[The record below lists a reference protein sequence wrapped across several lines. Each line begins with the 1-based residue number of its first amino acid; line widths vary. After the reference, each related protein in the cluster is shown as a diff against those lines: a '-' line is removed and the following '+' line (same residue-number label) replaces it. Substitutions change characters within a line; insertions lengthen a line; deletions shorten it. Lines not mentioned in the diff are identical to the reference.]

1 MTHPRSETLSTRTTT
16 TPDSRSKSP
25 ALDVTKPK
33 TKGPFKGPK
42 PAPPQFAQ
50 DRAAGAATPTTQDP
64 PTPGKGSDH
73 LEAIWKRAYDAR
85 TRDELRALYRD
96 WAATYDADHEK
107 VGFFGHELTAQTL
120 AKHMTRR
127 DASRILDAGA
137 GTGAAGQALSKLGYT
152 DIVGVDLSQDMLE
165 VANAKGVYTQVLT
178 ADLSLPVDAFGV
190 DSFDAAILVGVFSY
204 GQAPAETLDEIV
216 RLVRPGG
223 VVAFTMRTD
232 FFEQDAMGI
241 RSKVESLERR
251 GIWRALEVTEP
262 APYLPHKD
270 PNAEFRVWCYRI
282 TGHKDAEVESGF
294 EDAVREALEGDDW
307 VKKIDHAWIWD
318 STASRLY
325 NRYTQTS
332 GYYLTDCEE
341 EIVRD
346 HADEIL
352 GDAPMIVELG
362 CGSARKVSHI
372 LKAAVDKGQRVKYMP
387 VDVSEGALR
396 ATAADVRQK
405 FGDRVEVEPRQGLF
419 EAVLPTLPVGVPKV
433 VLFFG
438 SSIGN
443 LDTVKDT
450 VAFLDGLRT
459 RLHPGDRFVVGVDL
473 HKDES
478 VLEEAYNEEE
488 ACRAFFVHMV
498 RRINEHLGADF
509 DPRVFELSS
518 VYEEEPPVGQL
529 RTRRMSLR
537 IAPTES
543 QRTWVHKLNMEVHL
557 EPGQPV
563 QVGISRKY
571 DPEGIR
577 TLAGMANFDL
587 KRQWLD
593 KRGWFSMNELV
604 PVAEPPQAEPK
615 A

>member
-1 MTHPRSETLSTRTTT
+1 MTQYTSGQLP
-16 TPDSRSKSP
+16 SRSSTATSP
-25 ALDVTKPK
+25 SAATPAAKL
-33 TKGPFKGPK
+33 KGPF
-42 PAPPQFAQ
+42 AP
-50 DRAAGAATPTTQDP
+50 
-64 PTPGKGSDH
+64 H
-73 LEAIWKRAYDAR
+73 LDAIWKRAYGAR
-85 TRDELRALYRD
+85 TRDDLRQLYRD
-96 WAATYDADHEK
+96 WAATYDADHAR
-107 VGFFGHELTAQTL
+107 VGFFGHRLTAEVL
-120 AKHMTRR
+120 AKHLTRR
-127 DASRILDAGA
+127 DAARILDAGA
-137 GTGAAGQALSKLGYT
+137 GTGAAGEALATLGFA
-152 DIVGVDLSQDMLE
+152 DIVGLDLSEEMLS
-165 VANAKGVYTQVLT
+165 VARNKGVYSQVMT

-190 DSFDAAILVGVFSY
+190 DSFDAAVLVGVFSY

-232 FFEQDAMGI
+232 FHEKDAMGV

-251 GIWRALEVTEP
+251 GIWRLLEVTEP
-262 APYLPHKD
+262 APYLPKKD
-270 PNAEFRVWCYRI
+270 PDAQFQVWCYRI
-282 TGHKDAEVESGF
+282 TGHKDAEVETGF
-294 EDAVREALEGDDW
+294 EDAVREALDGDDW

-325 NRYTQTS
+325 NRYTQTA

-341 EIVRD
+341 EIVRG
-346 HADEIL
+346 HASDIL
-352 GDAPMIVELG
+352 GEARLIVELG

-372 LKAAVDKGQRVKYMP
+372 LRAAVDRGERVRYMP
-387 VDVSEGALR
+387 IDVSDGALR

-419 EAVLPTLPVGVPKV
+419 EAVLPTLPVDVPKV

-443 LDTVKDT
+443 LDTVAET
-450 VAFLDGLRT
+450 VTFLEGLRR
-459 RLHPGDRFVVGVDL
+459 RLNAADRFVVGIDL
-473 HKDES
+473 HKDEK

-518 VYEEEPPVGQL
+518 VYEEEAPVGNL

-537 IAPTES
+537 IAPVEP
-543 QRTWVHKLNMEVHL
+543 QRTWVHKLGIEVHL

-563 QVGISRKY
+563 QVGISRKFE
-571 DPEGIR
+571 PEGIR
-577 TLAGMANFDL
+577 TLARMASFDMR
-587 KRQWLD
+587 RQWLD
-593 KRGWFSMNELV
+593 SRGWFSMNELV
-604 PVAEPPQAEPK
+604 PTVSEPAP
-615 A
+615 